1 MATTLE
7 ATGNLAVQ
15 QVAPAVGAEVGDID
29 LSQPINERTAAL
41 LRDAWH
47 EHIALVFHGQDITE
61 EEQLRFAACFGEVGM
76 RRRRPG
82 EQGEGEFRGS
92 IMMVTNITDG
102 PEDQRNSFGDGEM
115 WWHHDTCYY
124 DVPNKATLIY
134 SVELP
139 ATGGNTRVN
148 NMYLAYDN
156 IPQPLKDKLEGGRV
170 LQVHDYKRRERID
183 LETADIDNM
192 IHCYQPIFVTHP
204 VTGKR
209 ALYVN
214 RLMTARIDGMLKEE
228 SDPILEQLFD
238 IIEAPENVLQHK
250 WTPGDLVMW
259 DNRSSCHARTDFDA
273 GHRRYMRRCTVV
285 GEPMIAA
292 AE

>member
-214 RLMTARIDGMLKEE
+214 RLMTAAIEGLPRVE
-228 SDPILEQLFD
+228 SDAVLEDLFAITED
-238 IIEAPENVLQHK
+238 PAIYYEHEWKL
-250 WTPGDLVMW
+250 GDLLMW
-259 DNRSSCHARTDFDA
+259 DNRCSIHMRTDFPRDQ
-273 GHRRYMRRCTVV
+273 RRLLRRCTVA
-285 GEPMIAA
+285 GEALEA
-292 AE
+292 